1 MHNSI
6 GKKLFKLFFVTYL
19 AAGLWPQVVAAEKR
33 SELREV
39 APGLYFNHDQLV
51 SNSVVLVTDQG
62 VLVVDSRMHPD
73 DADSLI
79 ENIRQI
85 TDKPIKWLINSQFH
99 GDHMMG
105 NSSFK
110 NAGATIVAH
119 RDTARIMEQKFD
131 HELEKRLQYF
141 PRLGYGDRPVELVMP
156 DVLFDERLTIKLG
169 SATVE
174 VLFLGTGQ
182 NSGDTVV
189 WFPESRIAF
198 SSGTFGR
205 QTWTNTEYTPSL
217 DGWLETMKALRE
229 LDVDAYLPPH
239 GDVGTKTDLDA
250 TAELLSKM
258 NEAIKSGVEN
268 DQSIDDI
275 IRENLFDEYSEW
287 RNYKL
292 REKNLRAL
300 YHLETTGVAQYF
312 SD

>member
-1 MHNSI
+1 MPNSSGKYLLQYFVVTSFVI
-6 GKKLFKLFFVTYL
+6 GIWSQGF
-19 AAGLWPQVVAAEKR
+19 AAEERAK
-33 SELREV
+33 LREV

-51 SNSVVLVTDQG
+51 SNSVVLITNEG

-79 ENIRQI
+79 EDIQAI
-85 TDKPIKWLINSQFH
+85 TSKPIKWLINSQFH

-110 NAGATIVAH
+110 DAGATIVAH
-119 RDTARIMEQKFD
+119 RDTSRIMEQKFD

-141 PRLGYGDRPVELVMP
+141 PRLGYSDRPVELVMP

-169 SATVE
+169 AKTVE

-182 NSGDTVV
+182 NAGDTVV
-189 WFPESRIAF
+189 LFPESRMAF

-205 QTWTNTEYTPSL
+205 QTWTNTEYTPSM
-217 DGWLETMKALRE
+217 DVWLETMQKLRN

-239 GDVGTKTDLDA
+239 GDIGTKADLDESA
-250 TAELLSKM
+250 MLFAQM
-258 NEAIKSGVEN
+258 NEVVKSGIES

-275 IRENLFDEYSEW
+275 VRNNLFDEYSEW

-300 YHLETTGVAQYF
+300 YHLETTGVAPYF
-312 SD
+312 SE